1 MVVLFIYTSAFD
13 SGQVGPRKN
22 GLISNTD
29 IDKPLCHSIVV
40 ISKDTERSQCKKNRD
55 KHFIKSMQ
63 LIFYYKK
70 KFDFRNSSI
79 DSNQIIQ
86 SIDINQK
93 FMSEDNFNEQF
104 TSFDLMDFLPDTA
117 ITVEQY
123 QTNEQISV
131 YQNNKKQ
138 EWIRKFFSP
147 YDFNYE
153 IIFFLVIF

>member
-1 MVVLFIYTSAFD
+1 
-13 SGQVGPRKN
+13 
-22 GLISNTD
+22 
-29 IDKPLCHSIVV
+29 
-40 ISKDTERSQCKKNRD
+40 
-55 KHFIKSMQ
+55 MQ